1 MNIKLSARELSKT
14 FDNGLHAMDR
24 VSFDL
29 HEHEFLCVLGPSGC
43 GKTTLLK
50 ILAGLL
56 KSSSGELTVSRTAGD
71 LPAFGLLF
79 QELALF
85 PWKTVRQNVELGLK
99 FQGWPAKRSKA
110 AVDRQIKNMRLKG
123 FEDYYPHQLSG
134 GMKQRVA
141 LARMI
146 ACAPEILL
154 MDEPLGALDAG
165 MRRLL
170 QGELLSVWE
179 KDRKTAVFV
188 THSIEEALLLGDRV
202 LVFSAR
208 PGRIKAE
215 IKVPFSRPRSMEI
228 LNSPEFAR
236 LSGVLWR
243 LIEQEIRLADAAG

>member
-1 MNIKLSARELSKT
+1 MPVKFSAGELSKT
-14 FDNGLHAMDR
+14 FDNGLRALGG
-24 VSFDL
+24 VSFSL
-29 HEHEFLCVLGPSGC
+29 HEREFLCLLGPSGC

-56 KSSSGELTVSRTAGD
+56 APSSGKIAAPPTAG
-71 LPAFGLLF
+71 PRPSFGLLF
-79 QELALF
+79 QDLALF

-99 FQGWPAKRSKA
+99 FQGQPRPHVKKA
-110 AVDRQIKNMRLKG
+110 ADLQIKNMRLGG

-141 LARMI
+141 LARLL
-146 ACAPEILL
+146 ACAPEVML

-170 QGELLSVWE
+170 QGELLEAWE
-179 KDRKTAVFV
+179 KDRTTAILV

-215 IKVPFSRPRSMEI
+215 LKVPFVRPRSLDI
-228 LNSPEFAR
+228 VNSPEFAA
-236 LSGVLWR
+236 LSKTLWR
-243 LIEQEIRLADAAG
+243 LLEEEIRLAEAAG